1 MATKPTDV
9 LLVQAI
15 LPAGGA
21 ALLPDLMRHLLIA
34 LQDSAVH
41 VHAGFN
47 APQGMLYAYLHLAER
62 RQLEPS
68 VAASLETTL
77 KNKWLALQNLRVSR
91 LEKMLDK
98 HGASAGTA
106 PVFHYVVEMDPEAGW
121 MPELSD
127 WYDTEHMP
135 GLATVPGCVR
145 ASRYLN
151 HDHGPLS
158 LACYDLVTQDTLG
171 SPPWL
176 AVRETEWSSRMR
188 PRFTNT
194 LRTMFDL
201 LAVPS
206 SLTGP

>member
-1 MATKPTDV
+1 MAATTTPTDA
-9 LLVQAI
+9 LLVQAT

-21 ALLPDLMRHLLIA
+21 ALLPELTGHLRTS
-34 LQDSAVH
+34 LQDSTVQ
-41 VHAGFN
+41 VHAAFN
-47 APQGMLYAYLHLAER
+47 DAQGLFYVYLQLAER
-62 RQLEPS
+62 QLLTPLL
-68 VAASLETTL
+68 AASLQATL
-77 KNKWLALQNLRVSR
+77 KNKWPTLSKLRVSR

-98 HGASAGTA
+98 RGASAATL

-194 LRTMFDL
+194 IRTMFDV
-201 LAVPS
+201 LANAHQQS
-206 SLTGP
+206 